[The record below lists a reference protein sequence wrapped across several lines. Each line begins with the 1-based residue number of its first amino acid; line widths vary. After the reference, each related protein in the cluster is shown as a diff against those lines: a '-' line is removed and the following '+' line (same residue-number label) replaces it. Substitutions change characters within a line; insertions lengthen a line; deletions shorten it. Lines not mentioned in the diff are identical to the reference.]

1 MPFKKGEFGLCDCRK
16 QSAVWKLFLVFIAGL
31 VFGVLSMICMFFAV
45 TGN

>member
-1 MPFKKGEFGLCDCRK
+1 MSFKKGEFGLYDCRK
-16 QSAVWKLFLVFIAGL
+16 QSAVWKLFWVFIAGL